1 MNQKRIERW
10 QAEFETADAETV
22 RHMLAEA
29 PELVN
34 VKVNRRSPLL
44 SASIKLNDLD
54 KVKALIAAGADV
66 NNSDLGTHWPSRNYE
81 INRYLI
87 SHGTAVNQPSYLGFH
102 AVGVTTF
109 DSFLLMM
116 ENGLD
121 PNFAWPYNGETLL
134 HVQSRHDDDTHLAQA
149 YILIK
154 AGADVN
160 AQTLSGLDDEPIM
173 DNEHFVEYG
182 KETPLHFAARLGNLR
197 MVRLLLDHGAN
208 LSLKTVSRMRQPKQF
223 TEWTDDVTSLVWPLR
238 EFKRVVFQSYEG
250 ETPLDIAL
258 RAGNEEIVSTLNRF
272 SI

>member
-10 QAEFETADAETV
+10 QRDFEEADIKTIQQ
-22 RHMLAEA
+22 MLSEA

-34 VKVNRRSPLL
+34 VKVNRVSPLH
-44 SASIKLNDLD
+44 SASIRLKDLD
-54 KVKALIAAGADV
+54 KVKALIEAGADI
-66 NNSDLGTHWPSRNYE
+66 NNNDLGTHWPSSDYE

-87 SHGTAVNQPSYLGFH
+87 SQGTAVNQPSYLGFH
-102 AVGVTTF
+102 GVGVTNF

-134 HVQSRHDDDTHLAQA
+134 HVQARHDDDTHLAQA

-160 AQTLSGLDDEPIM
+160 AQALSGLDDAPIM

-197 MVRLLLDHGAN
+197 TVRLLLDHGADP
-208 LSLKTVSRMRQPKQF
+208 SLKTVSCMRQPKQF
-223 TEWTDDVTSLVWPLR
+223 TEWTDEVTSLVWPLR
-238 EFKRVVFQSYEG
+238 EFKRVVFQPYEG
-250 ETPLDIAL
+250 ETPLDMAL
-258 RAGNEEIVSTLNRF
+258 REDNEEIVNALRR
-272 SI
+272 